1 MSEDNLIHEEKE
13 KVIIDKNEEV
23 IVIPK
28 TTFNYVI
35 VAVTFLIVGIAVG
48 YFGLDKGSD
57 DISVTINE
65 DQLREVLV
73 NVLEDS
79 ELNFGGTGNNS
90 DRFELVDDDPYLGD
104 ADAPIVIVEFSDF
117 FCTFCKRHFDQTF
130 VPLLENYGEHIRYVY
145 RDFAQ
150 LTAESAPA
158 AAAAQCAFE
167 QGAFWDFHNEFFDN
181 QNSLERDFYIST
193 AETFGLDIDEY
204 TACLDEGRY
213 NEEVAIDQ
221 LDGTLEGVR
230 GTPGFFINGQFI
242 SGAQPY
248 PIFERLIQKELKQAG
263 ISFEIAD
270 AEIPAET
277 TSESDAE
284 ATEESADDSNA
295 DSGT

>member
-1 MSEDNLIHEEKE
+1 MSEDNLMHEEKE
-13 KVIIDKNEEV
+13 KVVVDKNEEV
-23 IVIPK
+23 LVIPK
-28 TTFNYVI
+28 TIFNYII
-35 VAVTFLIVGIAVG
+35 VAVTFLIVGIVVG

-79 ELNFGGTGNNS
+79 NLNFGSGADN

-167 QGAFWDFHNEFFDN
+167 QGAFWDFHNEFFNN
-181 QNSLERDFYIST
+181 QNSLGRDFYIST
-193 AETFGLDIDEY
+193 AETFDLDIDDY

-213 NEEVAIDQ
+213 TEEVSIDQ

-263 ISFEIAD
+263 ISYELAGEGVS
-270 AEIPAET
+270 AEV
-277 TSESDAE
+277 TSDSDAE
-284 ATEESADDSNA
+284 ATEESTDDDTQE
-295 DSGT
+295 DSDT